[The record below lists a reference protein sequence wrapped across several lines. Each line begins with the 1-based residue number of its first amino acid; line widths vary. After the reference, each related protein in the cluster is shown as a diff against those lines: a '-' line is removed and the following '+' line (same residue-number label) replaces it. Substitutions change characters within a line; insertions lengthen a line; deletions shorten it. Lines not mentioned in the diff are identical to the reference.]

1 MFSEVQAIYARHLRG
16 EKIDLGALE
25 AKIGAPL
32 PGATRGYDVTDNGVA
47 VIPIDG
53 VLSKRMTLLTQISGG
68 TSMSI
73 LAGDIQQALD
83 DPLVNTIILNIDSP
97 GGTVD
102 GTQQLS
108 DLIFSAR
115 GSKPIIALADGTMA
129 SAAYWIGS
137 AADGVYASSQ
147 TTAVGSIGVVATHVD
162 VSRAEAAAGYKTTEI
177 AAGKYKRIASQ
188 YAPLTQ
194 DGRQSIQDSVD
205 YTYSI
210 FVNDVARNRGTTAD
224 AVLGNMADGRVFQ
237 GQQAVDA
244 GLVDD
249 IATLDQLISRA
260 AAGDFAHYVADGTGQ
275 SRNPLAQQAGAPA
288 GEPTEP
294 DSGGSPQTAQ
304 TQPQAN
310 EEPTMDVTK
319 LKAEHPAVAA
329 ALIVEGAT
337 AERERIQA
345 VHAAAM
351 PGHDDLIAKL
361 AFDGKTTGG
370 EAALQVIAAEKAKKG
385 DKLAALRADA
395 KAAQVTHAAAPAPGD
410 ENDGD
415 EDDDKADDEDASA
428 SPTGGKPKKKASADG
443 ITMANAGDIAARA
456 QEYQAEQAAKGRKVS
471 AAQAVAHV
479 AAAK

>member
-1 MFSEVQAIYARHLRG
+1 MFSEVQSIYARHLRG
-16 EKIDLGALE
+16 EKIDLAALE

-47 VIPIDG
+47 IIPVDG
-53 VLSKRMTLLTQISGG
+53 VLSKRMNLLSQISGG

-73 LAGDIQQALD
+73 LGADIQQALD

-108 DLIFSAR
+108 DLIFNAR
-115 GSKPIIALADGTMA
+115 GTKPIIALADGTMA

-137 AADGVYASSQ
+137 AADEVYAASQ
-147 TTAVGSIGVVATHVD
+147 TTTIGSIGVVATHTD
-162 VSRAEAAAGYKTTEI
+162 VSGAEAMDGYKTTEI
-177 AAGKYKRIASQ
+177 TAGKYKRIASQ

-210 FVNDVARNRGTTAD
+210 FVNDVARNRGTD
-224 AVLGNMADGRVFQ
+224 AETVVNNMADGRTFQ

-244 GLVDD
+244 GLVDG
-249 IATLDQLISRA
+249 IATLEQLIGRA
-260 AAGDFAHYVADGTGQ
+260 AAGEFAQYMDDGADDPA
-275 SRNPLAQQAGAPA
+275 NPLTQQAGAPA
-288 GEPTEP
+288 GEQPQPE
-294 DSGGSPQTAQ
+294 SGGNPQTAQ
-304 TQPQAN
+304 TPTQAN
-310 EEPTMDVTK
+310 EETMDVTK
-319 LKAEHPAVAA
+319 LKAEHPDVAA
-329 ALIVEGAT
+329 ALIAEGAT

-351 PGHDDLIAKL
+351 PGHEKLIATL

-385 DKLAALRADA
+385 NRLAAMQADA
-395 KAAQVTHAAAPAPGD
+395 AAATVPHAAAPEPGEEED
-410 ENDGD
+410 ENDDGQN
-415 EDDDKADDEDASA
+415 ADDMEDGASA
-428 SPTGGKPKKKASADG
+428 SPSGGKAKKKASA
-443 ITMANAGDIAARA
+443 ITMQNAGAIAAQA
-456 QEYQAEQAAKGRKVS
+456 QVYQAEQRAKGVKISFAQAVDHVS
-471 AAQAVAHV
+471 AA
-479 AAAK
+479 K